1 MKNKD
6 TARILIVDDQI
17 HALHGVSRIM
27 MGAGYEVLEASNG
40 EDCLKLAAE
49 LRPDLILL
57 DVFLPDI
64 DGREVCRRIKTD
76 PETKDSYVVLF
87 SSIHV
92 ESDSQADGL
101 EQGADGYIVRPIPNR
116 ELLARVKSILSLKRA
131 ENRLRESEEKYR
143 NIFNNAGVGIFR
155 SRLDGSE
162 LLEVNDKFLKIL
174 KRTREEVIGK
184 PSVTLWVD
192 PHEREEMVR
201 RLNADG
207 KVTDFEYRMLTTQG
221 EERTCLTSVT
231 LYPDQGILEGSIT
244 DITERKRI
252 EENILASEQRLRAI
266 ANSAFD
272 AIILINDRGEISYW
286 NPASERIFGYSA
298 SEVMGKDL
306 HELLAP
312 TEFHAAYRS
321 AFNDFVTSGRGNAL
335 EKITPLV
342 ARRKDGEEF
351 PIELSLSGFHADG
364 RWQAAGIVRDIT
376 QRKRDEQK
384 ILNILAYAENIVN
397 TVREPLVVLD
407 GEIRVVSANDS
418 FYRMF
423 GVTSEETQGNLLYD
437 LGNRQWDIPRLHE
450 LLEEIL
456 LEKTEVRDFTVDHV
470 FPEIGY
476 KLLFLNALQVIRGFR
491 EEEEKTHTPGHRG
504 CYRTHSIG
512 GRATGD

>member
-1 MKNKD
+1 MD
-6 TARILIVDDQI
+6 SARILIVDDQI

-27 MGAGYEVLEASNG
+27 RCAGYEVLEASNG

-184 PSVTLWVD
+184 PSVILWVD

-201 RLNADG
+201 KLNADG

-221 EERTCLTSVT
+221 EERTCLTSFT
-231 LYPDQGILEGSIT
+231 LYPDQGILGVC
-244 DITERKRI
+244 RI
-252 EENILASEQRLRAI
+252 
-266 ANSAFD
+266 
-272 AIILINDRGEISYW
+272 
-286 NPASERIFGYSA
+286 
-298 SEVMGKDL
+298 
-306 HELLAP
+306 
-312 TEFHAAYRS
+312 
-321 AFNDFVTSGRGNAL
+321 
-335 EKITPLV
+335 
-342 ARRKDGEEF
+342 
-351 PIELSLSGFHADG
+351 
-364 RWQAAGIVRDIT
+364 
-376 QRKRDEQK
+376 QK
-384 ILNILAYAENIVN
+384 
-397 TVREPLVVLD
+397 
-407 GEIRVVSANDS
+407 
-418 FYRMF
+418 
-423 GVTSEETQGNLLYD
+423 
-437 LGNRQWDIPRLHE
+437 
-450 LLEEIL
+450 
-456 LEKTEVRDFTVDHV
+456 
-470 FPEIGY
+470 
-476 KLLFLNALQVIRGFR
+476 
-491 EEEEKTHTPGHRG
+491 
-504 CYRTHSIG
+504 
-512 GRATGD
+512 